1 MDKTMKKVI
10 LSERV
15 KVVGTGKSANM
26 PKGVEYEVHPLHAEK
41 LVKAGKASYAGD
53 PVKSLK

>member
-1 MDKTMKKVI
+1 MDKKKVI

-26 PKGVEYEVHPLHAEK
+26 PRGMEYEVHPLHAEK
-41 LVKAGKASYAGD
+41 LIKAGKAAYASESAKG
-53 PVKSLK
+53 LK